1 MMKLARVLIL
11 LLFVAVPLEA
21 QSPQSLSVPLTS
33 TSSTCAVPSTACAS
47 VSVQGIVYVA
57 VQLAGTFTATVT
69 FEATV
74 DGANWVALNLTP
86 SNSATPASTATAV
99 GVWSGNVG
107 GYSQVRARVSAY
119 TSGTV
124 LTSLQ
129 AGR

>member
-1 MMKLARVLIL
+1 MLNRVRLL
-11 LLFVAVPLEA
+11 LLFLLVAAPLSA

-33 TSSTCAVPSTACAS
+33 TSATCAVPSTACVN
-47 VSVQGIVYVA
+47 VSVQGVVYVA
-57 VQLAGTFTATVT
+57 IQLAGTFTATVS
-69 FEATV
+69 FEGTV

-119 TSGTV
+119 TSGTI